1 MSVAMDV
8 ETCNTP
14 KFRGIRHSPTQLAT
28 RGMRA
33 AGVSS
38 GRDAGVRMADDDADG
53 AEDDDEAA

>member
-1 MSVAMDV
+1 MDV

-14 KFRGIRHSPTQLAT
+14 KFRGITHSPTQLAT

-38 GRDAGVRMADDDADG
+38 GRDAGVRMADDSADG